1 MHPMLNI
8 AIRAARKA
16 GDHVIK
22 SLEKTQAI
30 TVAKKGN
37 DVVTNIDLE
46 AEAIIIETIL
56 KSYPDHCIT
65 SAESGVVKEGRDK
78 DCQWIIDPIDGT
90 RNFSRGYPH
99 YAISVALR
107 MRGRT
112 EVAAVYDP
120 SRNELF
126 TATRGAGAQIN
137 SQRIRATEPRNLAET
152 VVATGLPFA
161 AKQHAESFQKI
172 QGALFV
178 ECDDMRQ
185 SSCSALDL
193 CYLAAARV
201 DAVVKLGLKPW
212 EITAGELIAREAG
225 AICTDFTGN
234 TNYLTSGNLV
244 AGNARV
250 VKSILAKIRENGSEA
265 LTK

>member
-22 SLEKTQAI
+22 SLEKPQAI
-30 TVAKKGN
+30 EVANKGN
-37 DVVTNIDLE
+37 DVVTNIDQE
-46 AEAIIIETIL
+46 AEAIIIDTIL
-56 KSYPDHCIT
+56 KSYPDHCIIG
-65 SAESGVVKEGRDK
+65 AETGNKEGKDK
-78 DCQWIIDPIDGT
+78 ECQWIIDPVDGT
-90 RNFSRGYPH
+90 KNFVRGLPH
-99 YAISVALR
+99 FAISVALR

-120 SRNELF
+120 ARNELF
-126 TATRGAGAQIN
+126 TATRGSGAQLN
-137 SQRIRATEPRNLAET
+137 SQRVRASQPRDLSGT
-152 VVATGLPFA
+152 TLATGLPFA
-161 AKQHAESFQKI
+161 AKQHAESYMKI
-172 QGALFV
+172 QNALFI

-185 SSCSALDL
+185 CGSTALDL
-193 CYLAAARV
+193 CYLAAGRV
-201 DAVVKLGLKPW
+201 DGVFKLGQKPW
-212 EITAGELIAREAG
+212 ELAAGELIAREAG

-234 TNYLTSGNLV
+234 TNYLTSGNIV

-250 VKSILAKIRENGSEA
+250 VKPMLAKIREHGSEA